1 VTDDKLKE
9 IWQLLQRTSKEDRAR
24 VFEQLRRE
32 FPIHSLEKE
41 WSVSADLVLEA
52 ISRSSD
58 LTKRGV
64 RGVIAE
70 AAFEQ
75 SVVTPLVATGW
86 KAEIPTGDHPFD
98 FLMVDKVGPVKIQ
111 VKMRRLE
118 KKVPKY
124 WGRNSQYYVVET
136 QKTRSGKDKKGGST
150 RPYQFG
156 EFDLIA
162 VSLHPSSGDWTK
174 FRYTVADWLLPR
186 SKTGKNRKLVQVF
199 QPVPIAPNADWCDDF
214 ETAVKAFRN
223 GKKKTIHEPPKR

>member
-75 SVVTPLVATGW
+75 SVVTPLVAGGW

-98 FLMVDKVGPVKIQ
+98 SLPVDKASPVKIP
-111 VKMRRLE
+111 VTLPRLE
-118 KKVPKY
+118 KKIPNH

-136 QKTRSGKDKKGGST
+136 KKTRSGKDKKGGST

-214 ETAVKAFRN
+214 ETAVQSFRN
-223 GKKKTIHEPPKR
+223 GTKKTIYEPPKR

>member
-111 VKMRRLE
+111 VKMQRLE

-199 QPVPIAPNADWCDDF
+199 QPVPITANADWCDDF
-214 ETAVKAFRN
+214 GTAVGAFRS